1 MELATQVVYQIIR
14 RIVKLSAR
22 EFIGDRYS
30 ILEFRKNRDEF
41 INLIEGRIRET
52 EKETQRKRLAKV
64 LKQINML

>member
-41 INLIEGRIRET
+41 IRRINE
-52 EKETQRKRLAKV
+52 
-64 LKQINML
+64 MG